1 MDTANTESFL
11 GGDLHVALFTPAGR
25 PGVLDEPV
33 VGASRDTVADGEHG
47 VVDVDTAGSCIGE
60 DTRLVGLEVS
70 GLGID

>member
-1 MDTANTESFL
+1 M
-11 GGDLHVALFTPAGR
+11 GGDLHVALVTPGGR

-33 VGASRDTVADGEHG
+33 VSAARDTVADGEHG

-60 DTRLVGLEVS
+60 DTRYVGLEVG